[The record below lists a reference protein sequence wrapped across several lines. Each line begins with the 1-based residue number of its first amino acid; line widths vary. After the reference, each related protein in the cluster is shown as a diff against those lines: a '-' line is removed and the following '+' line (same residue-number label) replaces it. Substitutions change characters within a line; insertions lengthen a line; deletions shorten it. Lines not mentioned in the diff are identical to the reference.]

1 MAGDSEWD
9 VLQVRLTQLRQAV
22 AAEIRAYPAPI
33 PACDAQYSH
42 LLERRTA
49 LAAALQQLF
58 DDVSTRRRLAS
69 AGRDKVLRDFN
80 LHDSVAALAR
90 RFGATAVG

>member
-1 MAGDSEWD
+1 MADDSEWD

-22 AAEIRAYPAPI
+22 AAEIRAYPAQI

-49 LAAALQQLF
+49 LAAALAELEAAREAGAGTAEDF
-58 DDVSTRRRLAS
+58 RAATPFLAE
-69 AGRDKVLRDFN
+69 G
-80 LHDSVAALAR
+80 
-90 RFGATAVG
+90 